1 MNHSVFHVI
10 VFEWPLLAS
19 EVVVFGLAA
28 FVVIVN
34 ARDGGAAVAVRNRIL
49 SLLRYV
55 ALAAFIWA
63 PLDLLHQAAEMAAVS
78 TMEAVPIL
86 PEVLSGTHAGRIWI
100 ARMVALA
107 ALVAVTWIRGSS
119 QAKAIGVAAAA
130 AILLLLR
137 ALASHAID
145 DGATATVLY
154 LVHELFAGVWFG
166 SLLGIWIGCRAA
178 GAPDADAW
186 FVMTAPQVSR
196 AAGGSLALL
205 AATGLYAAYDGIGP
219 HLGNLLYSA
228 YGRTLILKLAVA
240 ALAVLIGGYNRFR
253 LIPIVDDAAAQAA
266 LRNNVAAEV
275 IVLAVV
281 LACSVVLA
289 ATPPAH

>member
-1 MNHSVFHVI
+1 MNHSAAHVI

-34 ARDGGAAVAVRNRIL
+34 APAGGAAVAVRNRIL

-63 PLDLLHQAAEMAAVS
+63 PLDLMHRAAEMAAVS

-100 ARMVALA
+100 ARTVALA
-107 ALVAVTWIRGSS
+107 ALVAVTWMRRPSR
-119 QAKAIGVAAAA
+119 AKAIVVASVA

-137 ALASHAID
+137 ALASHAINV
-145 DGATATVLY
+145 GATATALY
-154 LVHELFAGVWFG
+154 LVHELFAGVWLG
-166 SLLGIWIGCRAA
+166 SLLGIWTGYRVA

-186 FVMTAPQVSR
+186 FVMTAPRVSR

-219 HLGNLLYSA
+219 HLGNLVYSA
-228 YGRTLILKLAVA
+228 YGRTLILKLAIA

-253 LIPIVDDAAAQAA
+253 LVPALDDVAAQAA
-266 LRNNVAAEV
+266 LRGNVAAEV
-275 IVLAVV
+275 VVLAVV